1 MLFELAH
8 WVLLGGTI
16 YLALDLIPKGP
27 LTWKLLSK
35 YSLQSQV
42 AIQIILVVGIALLIV
57 QLAIFLLGLFY
68 FIVEDSPVTFG
79 SNGPVLLGILLIPIV
94 SQLFR
99 INVLVNKRTSRLI
112 LTLVIIGI
120 DLFFHCFN
128 PSPASSSS
136 SVIESFGNT
145 FFLHYACSVCLFFIV
160 LDVILI
166 LKKHKIIK

>member
-8 WVLLGGTI
+8 WILIGGAI
-16 YLALDLIPKGP
+16 YLLLDLIPRGP

-42 AIQIILVVGIALLIV
+42 TIQIILVVGIALLIV
-57 QLAIFLLGLFY
+57 QLAIFLLGVFY
-68 FIVEDSPVTFG
+68 LIAEDSPITFG

-99 INVLVNKRTSRLI
+99 INVLVSNKTSRLI
-112 LTLVIIGI
+112 LTLAIIGI

-128 PSPASSSS
+128 PSPASNSS
-136 SVIESFGNT
+136 SVLEYVGNT
-145 FFLHYACSVCLFFIV
+145 IFLHYACSVCLFFIV

-166 LKKHKIIK
+166 LKKHKIIN

>member
-68 FIVEDSPVTFG
+68 FIVEDSPVLF
-79 SNGPVLLGILLIPIV
+79 GILLIPIV

-99 INVLVNKRTSRLI
+99 INVLVNNRTSRLI
-112 LTLVIIGI
+112 LALVIIGI

-128 PSPASSSS
+128 PSSASNSP
-136 SVIESFGNT
+136 SVVESFGNT
-145 FFLHYACSVCLFFIV
+145 FFLHCACSVCLFFIV

>member
-99 INVLVNKRTSRLI
+99 INVLVNEENFSPYSNPRDYRNRPVFSLFQSFFCLKQPFCRRI
-112 LTLVIIGI
+112 LWKYFFSALRMQRMFVFHRIGRHSN
-120 DLFFHCFN
+120 LEK
-128 PSPASSSS
+128 A
-136 SVIESFGNT
+136 
-145 FFLHYACSVCLFFIV
+145 
-160 LDVILI
+160 
-166 LKKHKIIK
+166 